1 MDNIT
6 IYNEGLHDFYMSPG
20 GLTIQELGTTRYD
33 TKDVCKVKVLKP
45 LGKSLYEDRR
55 RDRS

>member
-20 GLTIQELGTTRYD
+20 GLTAQEPKTTR
-33 TKDVCKVKVLKP
+33 
-45 LGKSLYEDRR
+45 
-55 RDRS
+55 